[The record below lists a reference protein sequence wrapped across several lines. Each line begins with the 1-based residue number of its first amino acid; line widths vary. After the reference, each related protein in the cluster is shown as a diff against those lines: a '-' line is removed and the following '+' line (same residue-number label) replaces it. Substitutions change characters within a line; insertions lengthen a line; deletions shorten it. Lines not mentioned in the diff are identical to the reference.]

1 MDSTTPSEL
10 LELLPFLTQRE
21 RGELD
26 SLVAGPHLDLSAVL
40 FGAQAAFATSPESFV
55 TALCSRRAG
64 KSVGVAAWLAE
75 GPLLNPKAPS
85 LYLTLTRGSAKR
97 IIWSTL
103 LDLNDKHRLGY
114 EANESDLILKR
125 NGRPAIYLAG
135 VDNKR
140 EIEKARGTGW
150 GRVAIDEAQSLP
162 EYVKE
167 LVEDVLMPSLMDH
180 GGQIRAIGT
189 PSPVPAGYFHSICQS
204 PEWGHFAWTVW
215 DNPHIPEERKRAM
228 LARVLA
234 ARGVTVDDPGIARE
248 WFGKWIL
255 DLSALVFKFDAAR
268 NTYTDLPS
276 LNPAW
281 GHVIGV
287 DLGYDDA
294 DAIAVLADNPGSPAV
309 YLREEW
315 VGTKQTITD
324 LTKRLEVL
332 VAKYQPRCIVM
343 DTGGLGKKVAEEI
356 MARTTLPIQAA
367 EKVRKFE
374 FIELLNDSMR
384 SGRFFALPGSR
395 FGHDATQVEWDREK
409 SVGDKL
415 VISDRFHSDIG
426 DAVLYAFRES
436 LAWTHQAPNPP
447 PPLLA
452 SAERHA
458 QMEAEYLERAERQ
471 IQDQK
476 SEERMWDFDTW
487 G

>member
-1 MDSTTPSEL
+1 VPPLDPVL
-10 LELLPFLTQRE
+10 ARALELARAQVPRAPKLELPR
-21 RGELD
+21 
-26 SLVAGPHLDLSAVL
+26 VL
-40 FGAQAAFATSPESFV
+40 FNQQAAFAMSDDAFA

-85 LYLTLTRGSAKR
+85 LYLTLTRGQAKR
-97 IIWSTL
+97 IIWNTL
-103 LDLNDKHRLGY
+103 LDLNDKYRLGY
-114 EANESDLILKR
+114 EPNESDLILKR
-125 NGRPAIYLAG
+125 NGRAAVFLAG

-180 GGQIRAIGT
+180 GGRIRAIGT
-189 PSPVPAGYFHSICQS
+189 PPPVPAGYFHSICQS

-215 DNPHIPEERKRAM
+215 DNPHIPEERKRSM

-234 ARGVTVDDPGIARE
+234 ARGVTEDDPGIQRE
-248 WFGKWIL
+248 WWGRWSL

-268 NTYTDLPS
+268 NVYAALPS
-276 LNPAW
+276 MAQPW

-294 DAIAVLADNPGSPAV
+294 DAIAVLGFNPGSPSV
-309 YLREEW
+309 FLREEW

-324 LTKRLEVL
+324 LTKRLEAL
-332 VAKYQPRCIVM
+332 TAQYRPNCIVM
-343 DTGGLGKKVAEEI
+343 DTGGLGKKIAEEI
-356 MARTTLPIQAA
+356 MARTTLPVQAA
-367 EKVRKFE
+367 EKARKFE

-384 SGRFFALPGSR
+384 SGRFFAPPGSR
-395 FGHDATQVEWDREK
+395 FGHDATQVEWDRDK

-436 LAWTHQAPNPP
+436 LHWTHEAAPA
-447 PPLLA
+447 PLPALA
-452 SAERHA
+452 TAERHA
-458 QMEAEYLERAERQ
+458 MLERDLMERLEREMETKQAEDKQ
-471 IQDQK
+471 
-476 SEERMWDFDTW
+476 WDLETW

>member
-1 MDSTTPSEL
+1 LDPVL
-10 LELLPFLTQRE
+10 ARALELARAQVPR
-21 RGELD
+21 
-26 SLVAGPHLDLSAVL
+26 APKLDLPAIL
-40 FGAQAAFATSPESFV
+40 FPQQAAFATSTNAFV

-64 KSVGVAAWLAE
+64 KSVGVASWLAE
-75 GPLLNPKAPS
+75 GPLLNPRAPS

-97 IIWSTL
+97 IIWNTL

-114 EANESDLILKR
+114 EPNESDLILKR
-125 NGRPAIYLAG
+125 NGRAAIFLAG

-180 GGQIRAIGT
+180 GGLIRAIGT
-189 PSPVPAGYFHSICQS
+189 PSPVPSGYFHGICHS
-204 PEWGHFAWTVW
+204 PEWGHHHWTVW

-228 LARVLA
+228 LERVLA
-234 ARGVTVDDPGIARE
+234 ARGVSVDDPGIQRE
-248 WFGKWIL
+248 WFGRWVL
-255 DLSALVFKFDAAR
+255 DLSALVFKFDPAR
-268 NTYTDLPS
+268 NTYATLPA
-276 LNPAW
+276 LNRPW

-294 DAIAVLADNPGSPAV
+294 DAIAVLGFNPASPAV

-324 LTKRLEVL
+324 LTKRLEAL
-332 VAKYQPRCIVM
+332 TAQYRPDCIVM
-343 DTGGLGKKVAEEI
+343 DTGGLGKKIAEEI
-356 MARTTLPIQAA
+356 MARTTLPIKAA
-367 EKVRKFE
+367 EKPRKFE

-384 SGRFFALPGSR
+384 SGRFFAPAGSR

-436 LAWTHQAPNPP
+436 LHWTHEAEPT
-447 PPLLA
+447 PPLPLA

-458 QMEAEYLERAERQ
+458 QLEADLMDRMERELQAEKAEE
-471 IQDQK
+471 K
-476 SEERMWDFDTW
+476 AWDFDTW

>member
-1 MDSTTPSEL
+1 LDPIL
-10 LELLPFLTQRE
+10 ARALELARAQVPKAPT
-21 RGELD
+21 
-26 SLVAGPHLDLSAVL
+26 LDLHSVL
-40 FGAQAAFATSPESFV
+40 FPEQAAFATSVDSFV
-55 TALCSRRAG
+55 TAVCSRRAG
-64 KSVGVAAWLAE
+64 KSVGVASWLAE
-75 GPLLNPKAPS
+75 GPLLNAKAPS
-85 LYLTLTRGSAKR
+85 LYLTLTRGNAKR
-97 IIWSTL
+97 ILWNTL
-103 LDLNDKHRLGY
+103 LDLNDKYRLGY
-114 EANESDLILKR
+114 EPNESDLLFKR

-180 GGQIRAIGT
+180 GGQIRVIGT
-189 PSPVPAGYFHSICQS
+189 PSPVPSGYFHGICQS
-204 PEWGHFAWTVW
+204 TEWGHHHWTVW

-234 ARGVTVDDPGIARE
+234 TRGVDENDPGIQRE
-248 WFGKWIL
+248 WFGVWKL
-255 DLSALVFKFDAAR
+255 DLSALVFKF
-268 NTYTDLPS
+268 
-276 LNPAW
+276 NPATNVYQALPDLRKPW

-315 VGTKQTITD
+315 VGTKQTITE
-324 LTKRLEVL
+324 LTKRLEAL
-332 VAKYQPRCIVM
+332 TATYKPRCIVM
-343 DTGGLGKKVAEEI
+343 DTGGLGKKIAEEI
-356 MARTTLPIQAA
+356 MARTTLPVQAA

-384 SGRFFALPGSR
+384 SGRFFALEGSR

-436 LAWTHQAPNPP
+436 LAWTHEAASPP
-447 PPLLA
+447 APPL
-452 SAERHA
+452 SSP
-458 QMEAEYLERAERQ
+458 ERQ
-471 IQDQK
+471 AQFEADLMDRMERELQAEK
-476 SEERMWDFDTW
+476 AEETAWDFDTW

>member
-1 MDSTTPSEL
+1 MPPLDPALARALTLAKRLAPQAPRLALPS
-10 LELLPFLTQRE
+10 
-21 RGELD
+21 
-26 SLVAGPHLDLSAVL
+26 VL
-40 FGAQAAFATSPESFV
+40 FKHQAEFALSESPFA

-75 GPLLNPKAPS
+75 GPLEDPRAPS

-97 IIWSTL
+97 IIWHTL

-114 EANESDLILKR
+114 EPNESDLILKR
-125 NGRPAIYLAG
+125 NGRAAVYLAG

-162 EYVKE
+162 EYTRE

-180 GGQIRAIGT
+180 GGRIRAIGT
-189 PSPVPAGYFHSICQS
+189 PPPVPAGYFHEICNS
-204 PEWGHFAWTVW
+204 DSWEHFSWTVW
-215 DNPHIPEERKRAM
+215 DNPFIPEERKRGM
-228 LARVLA
+228 LAHVLK
-234 ARGVTVDDPGIARE
+234 ARGVTVDDPGIQRE
-248 WFGKWIL
+248 WFGRWSL

-276 LNPAW
+276 MNRPW

-294 DAIAVLADNPGSPAV
+294 DAIAVLAFNPGSPSV

-315 VGTKQTITD
+315 VGTKQTITE
-324 LTKRLEVL
+324 LTKRLERL
-332 VAKYQPRCIVM
+332 VAQYRPNCIVM
-343 DTGGLGKKVAEEI
+343 DTGGLGKKIAEEI

-367 EKVRKFE
+367 EKPRKFE
-374 FIELLNDSMR
+374 FIELLNDAMR

-395 FGHDATQVEWDREK
+395 FGHDATQVEWDRDK

-415 VISDRFHSDIG
+415 VISDRVHSDIG

-436 LAWTHQAPNPP
+436 LHWTHEVPIPPAPA
-447 PPLLA
+447 LA
-452 SAERHA
+452 TAERHA
-458 QMEAEYLERAERQ
+458 MLERDLMERLEREHEAKAAEE
-471 IQDQK
+471 K
-476 SEERMWDFDTW
+476 MWDLDAW

>member
-1 MDSTTPSEL
+1 VSRVESNRPI
-10 LELLPFLTQRE
+10 
-21 RGELD
+21 
-26 SLVAGPHLDLSAVL
+26 LDLPSVL
-40 FGAQAAFATSPESFV
+40 FPQQAAFATSSESFV

-64 KSVGVAAWLAE
+64 KSVGVAAWLAD
-75 GPLLNPKAPS
+75 GPLKNPRAPS
-85 LYLTLTRGSAKR
+85 LYLTLTRGQAKR

-103 LDLNDKHRLGY
+103 LDLNDKYRLGY
-114 EANESDLILKR
+114 EPNESDLLLKR

-189 PSPVPAGYFHSICQS
+189 PSPVPSGYFHGICQS
-204 PEWGHFAWTVW
+204 TEWEHHHWTVW
-215 DNPHIPEERKRAM
+215 ENPHIPEERKRAM
-228 LARVLA
+228 LKRVLA
-234 ARGVTVDDPGIARE
+234 ARGVTEEDPGIQRE
-248 WFGKWIL
+248 WFGRWVL
-255 DLSALVFKFDAAR
+255 DLSALVFKFDASR
-268 NTYTDLPS
+268 NTYDALPGMAR
-276 LNPAW
+276 PW

-287 DLGYDDA
+287 DLGYNDA
-294 DAIAVLADNPGSPAV
+294 DAIAVLGFNEGSPAV

-324 LTKRLEVL
+324 LTKRLEAL
-332 VAKYQPRCIVM
+332 VATYKPNCIVM

-367 EKVRKFE
+367 DKVRKFE

-384 SGRFFALPGSR
+384 SGRFFAPAGSR
-395 FGHDATQVEWDREK
+395 FGHDATQVEWDRER

-415 VISDRFHSDIG
+415 VVSDRFHSDIG

-436 LAWTHQAPNPP
+436 LHWTHEAPP
-447 PPLLA
+447 PPVPPLA

-458 QMEAEYLERAERQ
+458 RLEADLMERLEQEAEAA
-471 IQDQK
+471 IQEGK
-476 SEERMWDFDTW
+476 EWDAW

>member
-1 MDSTTPSEL
+1 
-10 LELLPFLTQRE
+10 LTQRE

-26 SLVAGPHLDLSAVL
+26 SLVAGPRLDLASVL
-40 FGAQAAFATSPESFV
+40 FDQQAAFATSTEPFV

-75 GPLLNPKAPS
+75 GPLLNPRAPS

-97 IIWSTL
+97 IIWHTL
-103 LDLNDKHRLGY
+103 LDLNDKYRLGY
-114 EANESDLILKR
+114 EPNESDLILKR
-125 NGRPAIYLAG
+125 NGRAAVYLAG

-189 PSPVPAGYFHSICQS
+189 PSPVPSGYFHGICQS
-204 PEWGHFAWTVW
+204 AEWGHHHWTVW

-228 LARVLA
+228 LERVLR

-255 DLSALVFKFDAAR
+255 DLSALVFKFDPTR
-268 NTYTDLPS
+268 NTYAALPS
-276 LNPAW
+276 MARPW

-294 DAIAVLADNPGSPAV
+294 DAIAVLGFNPGSPAV

-315 VGTKQTITD
+315 VGTKQTITE
-324 LTKRLEVL
+324 LTKRLEAL
-332 VAKYQPRCIVM
+332 TAQYRPNCIVM
-343 DTGGLGKKVAEEI
+343 DTGGLGKKIAEEI
-356 MARTTLPIQAA
+356 MARTTLPVQAA
-367 EKVRKFE
+367 EKTRKFE

-384 SGRFFALPGSR
+384 SGRFFAPPGSR

-436 LAWTHQAPNPP
+436 LHWTHEAALPP
-447 PPLLA
+447 GPVVA
-452 SAERHA
+452 TAEHHA
-458 QMEAEYLERAERQ
+458 KVERELMERLEAEAEAKQ
-471 IQDQK
+471 A
-476 SEERMWDFDTW
+476 EERMWDMETW